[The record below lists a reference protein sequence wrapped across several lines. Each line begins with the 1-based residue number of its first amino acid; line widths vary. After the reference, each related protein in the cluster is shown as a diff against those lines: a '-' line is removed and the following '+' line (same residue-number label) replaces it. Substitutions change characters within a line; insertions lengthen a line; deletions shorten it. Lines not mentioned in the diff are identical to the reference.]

1 MKKMN
6 KNRIYSVMSSVL
18 FVLIILTVVVL
29 FGTLKINEPKLNAE
43 AMKITVNKKV
53 SVDIYIYGE
62 DVVYDEKASNLA
74 VDVYYAE
81 EGSEIHVRAI
91 NDTSIFTQFNIVND
105 GVSSTSTTSHTS
117 LTANGEVTIDFE
129 VKKAEGFVNGQLLYD
144 MIPVT
149 EASHLVAIQK
159 ILTHGPGNLNNAIIA
174 EYDKLFNSNHA
185 YKSATDKAAFITE
198 KGLFNT
204 VQTGYYGINNNL
216 SVFSNEF
223 TGIGNATYPFKG
235 VFVGNDERTK
245 IISTIN
251 AAESNG
257 NNYYGLFGVLDKE
270 ATLLNLDL
278 YTAIGITKSPTN
290 IGTDATADNLYVGG
304 IAGKI
309 NNALIY
315 NTTSAAIISIDA
327 GYSTIYAGGI
337 TGHLTGGFSSV
348 NKSDYD
354 GSLTNWIIN
363 NSSRNNNYVG
373 NIAGYADGAYLKD
386 YNINTTNNDIMLS
399 SSSASSIDTS
409 NYMGTIFGYY
419 NGSKVSEIS
428 NVSIKAES
436 ESKLQSIVHYGT
448 SYVGGAIGYV
458 NATNELVV
466 GEIKFVNTSKYKN
479 NFISQSFS
487 KDSHA
492 NVYAAG
498 LFAQTSG
505 TVTASDEFKV
515 NIKDIAIDDKII
527 KKGEYIFSGN
537 YHIEATSHGVNP
549 RDRSYGKCI
558 SAGMVAKGYFNILGT
573 DDINSQILIND
584 GSGLFEVVATQTQTA
599 AHADY
604 NATSKEVNQASDIE
618 HCIASLVFGIISTS
632 ANTTTYNNVDIYT
645 TNVLINAI
653 RENGS
658 RGMGDVRVSG
668 FNGYSNDTSYQNIN
682 LYINNSH
689 FKLDSISYEVEN
701 NNDDTNNA
709 YCGGLFAEVEGN
721 SNNSSASVR
730 NCKLSG
736 YVESSFEETGTT
748 LKIDTI
754 QNAQAP
760 GGQNY
765 RNEGYVGGIIGQL
778 WRVKTVDGL
787 LYNGSTG
794 DDDHV
799 ILQSHENPDSIF
811 CGGIIGFIKVN
822 ADYDPIN
829 ISNCKIKN
837 AKVQVYATNIRNFNN
852 PDIMLGG
859 IVGAVYTESGYTS
872 NYTDLHV
879 YNCEI
884 NAFGYENMEAN
895 AAGIVGAMPW
905 SGTQNFEN
913 CYVFGSNI
921 TATTVIEST
930 DLDDDRTHAAGIMA
944 CGQSSTLRIYNSA
957 VIDSNIIANG
967 WTQNRTVAAG
977 MYAQRTSCTPTF
989 HNVYINSKVEAYV
1002 QGTLTSA
1009 ITYRFGNTG
1018 SVSNTVDGVT
1028 DYNYY
1033 TSNVPG
1039 TSNNDFHKID
1049 TSDFEVSAADISIED
1064 IIYYHSGR
1072 KVYPV
1077 LKNGTDFVVNN
1088 AGTTN
1093 DVTISKTTSRTYAT
1107 DIMDLWVNVK
1117 SGGDTS
1123 NPSLLSEEEAHDL
1136 GWFKIASINIYSGSY
1151 STDDLEHLN
1160 DNLSVQYDDGTN
1172 TYKFKEEDSEGKRYL
1187 SHILDSSIL
1196 TRTGYF
1202 EDVTSSNVTL
1212 GTNSFTV
1219 VRDIDVNVYQ
1229 GIQSMI
1235 VNFSVIGMPLYNLI
1249 MVDSNG
1255 NEIDSN
1261 ANNKDNYGTYDYE
1274 YQVNGT
1280 KIDYTLTYYPN
1291 PEMSGKDDLTFY
1303 FIFRIGT
1310 TTTPIYEKACIRI
1323 NLSPNVRK
1331 LIGVEPATYSPPL
1344 NIRDAIVG
1352 TESNPYLLEV
1362 GSITKFIPVFTRV
1375 NDIEYKEYRD
1385 DTNIDFVTYGTNAG
1399 TVASARSNG
1408 ELTINSHNNTNIYTI
1423 TVIPKDYD
1431 INPAEHTHTF
1441 TNCEC
1446 SCGAQRATAYFET
1459 IATENVRTVTY
1470 TVTGAD
1476 LTSIGKATNE
1486 CDFYFDLA
1494 IYSSYS
1500 SILKNLTITIGDTVF
1515 NDYRLIADGVELT
1528 GDAPLKGEEYI
1539 EGYTVIV
1546 PAYAVTGN
1554 INITLT
1560 LDVVYDITFVLNCD
1574 KFNDIYVGPK
1584 SKTFKVIAG
1593 TSLATYFENTAATD
1607 EVIDQLNKW
1616 VEEATLFGY
1625 AFNGFYLVDNADSL
1639 PAYGYD
1645 LVSLINH
1652 GATINTSLTFYGC
1665 WSFLIELIEAPG
1677 THITT
1682 SFADSFMKDY
1692 YNEDKV
1698 TQTIQIPINSNRGY
1712 IFTIEKD
1719 EGFIGEAEVKAFALT
1734 KLDDEIITSEIQ
1746 VEKYHENQYLYYIPP
1761 SAIKG
1766 YLVIA
1771 TSVSNSEL
1779 IVGENTAS
1787 VTDELLP
1794 HDGVYTFKYVV
1805 NHKNT
1810 ADDKSFIYNSGI
1822 VGNESSNLNYNRDIM
1837 LEFFEESFDGVNLGE
1852 TTRNLENGTVIEVYY
1867 HLYVDGVKT
1876 QTIVGSYTVE
1886 NNTTTR
1892 VFLKDFTLINNDD
1905 STRAFK
1911 DITFRDLLGNN
1922 EMVSEV
1928 YYFSITPPNGNTHQ
1942 ENRIINYIVNAGY
1955 YYYKDGNYRYIEG
1968 VRSQKDFINKPIQ
1981 GQLNNFVMHESAL
1994 HKNMYSVSPSRETE
2008 IEIVDKDELI
2018 FNYKDITQYEIIDLK
2033 LTNSEITSGD
2043 YIKLKGTIGSRSEL
2057 ISSELGFFIRRVR
2070 FTAGYNTGNIDVYGS
2085 NDGEVWTKVATI
2097 NVESEEYT
2105 EYSVDFHHHFTYFKL
2120 DNVSG
2125 NDIHISKVIVSD
2137 LQTAIPYEIEFLS
2150 TLMPRIDGDGVHHYT
2165 IINDI
2170 VGDTR
2175 HEGKK
2180 FMLAVQI
2187 YDANGNIVESID
2199 PTVSLLVNGTSY
2211 LPNDADLLGKSVAFF
2226 NLSEIKDAQGTET
2239 YNFQLV
2245 LPNSYDDYQVV
2256 LQLVEAKLSYK
2267 PAMDEVRQT
2276 VSVLTKVNVKY
2287 EFVYIN
2293 SATSTSPVVN
2303 TNPTVLTGN
2312 VGLVSASQ
2320 GDLVFGGWFSDKELT
2335 KQISSISLENNNDT
2349 IYGAFYPAGTPIR
2362 TASFKANET
2371 TLLEIILPAGGN
2383 VIVPSI
2389 DESLIPTG
2397 YKFAGFS
2404 DGTNTYATNDVF
2416 SMPDNN
2422 VELNAVF
2429 EINSYTIT
2437 FDAAGGDHVGSITQ
2451 DYNSVIDYSTLVMN
2465 RTGYTFAGW
2474 DTNYDNIPD
2483 ELPERMPAYSFTV
2496 HAVWNPITY
2505 VIKYNAN
2512 GATSGIMLDQEVKYD
2527 ESATLYTMNFVY
2539 PGHQF
2544 VGWST
2549 GVETNP
2555 SYQDNDKVKN
2565 LSSTQGEVINLY
2577 AIWKRVITITF
2588 NSQGGSTVPTAS
2600 ALYDEYLTV
2609 PEEPTRVGYTF
2620 AGWFREA
2627 ACVNEFDF
2635 ENTKVQTNMTL
2646 YAKWTINQY
2655 TVTFKDQ
2662 NGEIISQITDDYGKA
2677 ITVPTLP
2684 TVTGYTVSWNE
2695 TPVTSIPAENKDYS
2709 IVSTVIVYKITYE
2722 NILAGTNNNV
2732 TEYTVEDDFEFNN
2745 ITGTNNGT
2753 VRFIR
2758 WEINGEIV
2766 TGIDK
2771 GTTGD
2776 IVVRARYSIRVRFS
2790 AQNRT
2795 YDISVSTKNGV
2806 FYSDA
2811 NLQNESPIEDNTN
2824 LSNGNNNRITKYVLD
2839 GTIIIIEKAARDGQ
2853 TQNRTVKI
2861 NNTNY
2866 TIGDEYTVN
2875 SETNITV
2882 SG

>member
-29 FGTLKINEPKLNAE
+29 FGTLNINEPKLNAE

-62 DVVYDEKASNLA
+62 DVVYDEEESNLA

-81 EGSEIHVRAI
+81 EDSEIHVRAI

-105 GVSSTSTTSHTS
+105 GVSSTSTSEHTS
-117 LTANGEVTIDFE
+117 LTVNGEVTIDFD

-174 EYDKLFNSNHA
+174 EYDKLFNSNNA

-198 KGLFNT
+198 KELFNT

-235 VFVGNDERTK
+235 VFVGSDERTK

-251 AAESNG
+251 AMESNG
-257 NNYYGLFGVLDKE
+257 NNYYGLFGVLEKE
-270 ATLLNLDL
+270 ATLLNLDIH
-278 YTAIGITKSPTN
+278 TSVGVTKANTN
-290 IGTDATADNLYVGG
+290 IGNDATADNLYVGG

-315 NTTSAAIISIDA
+315 NTTSSAIVSIDSA
-327 GYSTIYAGGI
+327 YSTVYAGGV
-337 TGHLTGGFSSV
+337 TGHLTGGFSLI

-354 GSLTNWIIN
+354 GSLTSWIIN
-363 NSSRNNNYVG
+363 NSSSNNNYVG
-373 NIAGYADGAYLKD
+373 NIAGYADGAYIKD

-399 SSSASSIDTS
+399 SSAANSINTS

-466 GEIKFVNTSKYKN
+466 GEIKFTNTSKYKN

-505 TVTASDEFKV
+505 KVTASDEFKI
-515 NIKDIAIDDKII
+515 NIKDVAIDDKII
-527 KKGEYIFSGN
+527 KKGEYLFSGN
-537 YHIEATSHGVNP
+537 YHIEATSHGQNP
-549 RDRSYGKCI
+549 RNRTYGKCI
-558 SAGMVAKGYFNILGT
+558 SAGMVAKGYFDILGE
-573 DDINSQILIND
+573 DGANSQILIND
-584 GSGLFEVVATQTQTA
+584 GAGLFEVVATQSQTA
-599 AHADY
+599 AHDDY
-604 NATSKEVNQASDIE
+604 ETDKEVNQASDIE

-632 ANTTTYNNVDIYT
+632 SNTITYNNVDIYT

-730 NCKLSG
+730 NCKVSG
-736 YVESSFEETGTT
+736 YVESSYEETGTT

-794 DDDHV
+794 DDDHIV
-799 ILQSHENPDSIF
+799 LQSHENPDSIF

-829 ISNCKIKN
+829 ISNCEIKN
-837 AKVQVYATNIRNFNN
+837 AKVQVYATNIRDFNN

-859 IVGAVYTESGYTS
+859 IVGAVYTEGGYTS

-879 YNCEI
+879 YNCDI

-905 SGTQNFEN
+905 NGTQNFRN
-913 CYVFGSNI
+913 CYVFASNI
-921 TATTVIEST
+921 TATSTKEST
-930 DLDDDRTHAAGIMA
+930 NYDDDRTHAAGIMA
-944 CGQSSTLRIYNSA
+944 CGQSSTLTIYNSA
-957 VIDSNIIANG
+957 VIDSNIIADG

-977 MYAQRTSCTPTF
+977 MYAQRQSCTPTF

-1002 QGTLTSA
+1002 QGTLTAA

-1018 SVSNTVDGVT
+1018 NVSNTVNGVT

-1033 TSNVPG
+1033 TSNVSG
-1039 TSNNDFHKID
+1039 SSNNNYHEID
-1049 TSDFEVSAADISIED
+1049 IDDFEVNGTGVSIEN
-1064 IIYYHSGR
+1064 IINYRSGT

-1088 AGTTN
+1088 AGTAN
-1093 DVTISKTTSRTYAT
+1093 NVTLSKITTREYAT
-1107 DIMDLWVNVK
+1107 DIMDLWVNVR
-1117 SGGDTS
+1117 SGGNTS
-1123 NPSLLSEEEAHDL
+1123 NPSLLTEEQAHDL
-1136 GWFKIASINIYSGSY
+1136 GWFKIASINVYSGSY
-1151 STDDLEHLN
+1151 STTDLEHLN

-1172 TYKFKEEDSEGKRYL
+1172 TYKFKEEDSEGKRFL

-1202 EDVTSSNVTL
+1202 EAITSSNVTL
-1212 GTNSFTV
+1212 GTNSFTI

-1235 VNFSVIGMPLYNLI
+1235 VNFSVTDMPLYNLI

-1255 NEIDSN
+1255 NEINSS
-1261 ANNKDNYGTYDYE
+1261 ANNKDNYGTYEYE
-1274 YQVNGT
+1274 YRVNGT

-1291 PEMSGKDDLTFY
+1291 PEMSGKADLTFY
-1303 FIFRIGT
+1303 FIFQIGT
-1310 TTTPIYEKACIRI
+1310 TTTPIYEKACIRM

-1331 LIGVEPATYSPPL
+1331 LIGIEPATYSPPL
-1344 NIRDAIVG
+1344 NIRDAIIG
-1352 TESNPYLLEV
+1352 TDSNPYLLEV

-1375 NDIEYKEYRD
+1375 NDIEYTEYRD

-1399 TVASARSNG
+1399 NVAVIRSNG
-1408 ELTINSHNNTNIYTI
+1408 ELTINSHNNNNVYTI

-1431 INPAEHTHTF
+1431 INPNGHTHSF
-1441 TNCEC
+1441 VNCEC

-1459 IATENVRTVTY
+1459 IATANVRTVTY

-1486 CDFYFDLA
+1486 CDFYFDLS

-1500 SILKNLTITIGDTVF
+1500 SILDNLTITIGGTVF

-1528 GDAPLKGEEYI
+1528 GDAPLKGEEYV

-1593 TSLATYFENTAATD
+1593 TSLATYFENTAATN
-1607 EVIDQLNKW
+1607 ESIDQLNKW

-1645 LVSLINH
+1645 LSTLVDN

-1677 THITT
+1677 THIKT

-1719 EGFIGEAEVKAFALT
+1719 EGFIGEADVKAFALT

-1852 TTRNLENGTVIEVYY
+1852 TTRYLENGTVIEVYY
-1867 HLYVDGVKT
+1867 HLYVDGVKK

-1886 NNTTTR
+1886 NDTTTR

-1911 DITFRDLLGNN
+1911 EITFRDLLGNN

-1994 HKNMYSVSPSRETE
+1994 HKNMYSVSPSRKTE

-2057 ISSELGFFIRRVR
+2057 ISSELGFYIRRVR

-2085 NDGEVWTKVATI
+2085 NDGEVWTKVETV

-2150 TLMPRIDGDGVHHYT
+2150 TLMPRVDGDGVHHYT

-2199 PTVSLLVNGTSY
+2199 PSVSLLVNGTTY

-2226 NLSEIKDAQGTET
+2226 NLSEIKDALGTET

-2245 LPNSYDDYQVV
+2245 LPNSYTDYQVV
-2256 LQLVEAKLSYK
+2256 LQLVEGKLSYK

-2383 VIVPSI
+2383 VVVPGI

-2397 YKFAGFS
+2397 YKFVGFS
-2404 DGTNTYATNDVF
+2404 DGTNTYAPNDVF

-2451 DYNSVIDYSTLVMN
+2451 DYNSVIDYSTLVLD
-2465 RTGYTFAGW
+2465 RTGYKFVGW
-2474 DTNYDNIPD
+2474 DTNHDNIPD
-2483 ELPERMPAYSFTV
+2483 ELPETMPAYSFTV
-2496 HAVWNPITY
+2496 HAIWSPITY
-2505 VIKYNAN
+2505 IIKYNAN
-2512 GATSGIMLDQEVKYD
+2512 GATSGIMLEQEVKYD
-2527 ESATLYTMNFVY
+2527 ELATLYTMNFVY

-2544 VGWST
+2544 IGWST

-2565 LSSTQGEVINLY
+2565 LSSTQGEVVNLY
-2577 AIWKRVITITF
+2577 AIWKRVITVTF

-2600 ALYDEYLTV
+2600 LLYDEYLTV

-2620 AGWFREA
+2620 AGWYREA

-2635 ENTKVQTNMTL
+2635 VNTKVQTSMTL
-2646 YAKWTINQY
+2646 YAKWEINQY

-2662 NGEIISQITDDYGKA
+2662 NGEIISQITDDYGKP

-2684 TVTGYTVSWNE
+2684 TVTGYTSSWNE
-2695 TPVTSIPAENKDYS
+2695 TPVTSIPAEDK
-2709 IVSTVIVYKITYE
+2709 
-2722 NILAGTNNNV
+2722 
-2732 TEYTVEDDFEFNN
+2732 EYTLV
-2745 ITGTNNGT
+2745 ITPKQYTLTIKYNNGT
-2753 VRFIR
+2753 ADRLITQDYGSQIPNIPNPTRTNFSFDG
-2758 WEINGEIV
+2758 WDKEIPDTMPAENITVSANWVYSIIFVSGNNGWGDYIEV
-2766 TGIDK
+2766 TFTEESGR
-2771 GTTGD
+2771 TTEKLYNNNRLDD
-2776 IVVRARYSIRVRFS
+2776 IVEGSVKSI
-2790 AQNRT
+2790 
-2795 YDISVSTKNGV
+2795 V
-2806 FYSDA
+2806 FYSRP
-2811 NLQNESPIEDNTN
+2811 SG
-2824 LSNGNNNRITKYVLD
+2824 GN
-2839 GTIIIIEKAARDGQ
+2839 
-2853 TQNRTVKI
+2853 

-2866 TIGDEYTVN
+2866 RVRIYNGTDNTSRNPAQSSQIKRGN
-2875 SETNITV
+2875 STTLNITFNGNLYIQ
-2882 SG
+2882 SRDN

>member
-6 KNRIYSVMSSVL
+6 KNRIYSIMSSIL

-29 FGTLKINEPKLNAE
+29 FGTLKINELSVNA
-43 AMKITVNKKV
+43 ATTTVTINKKV
-53 SVDIYIYGE
+53 SVDIYVYGE
-62 DVVYDEKASNLA
+62 DVIYDEEASNLA
-74 VDVYYAE
+74 VDVYHAE
-81 EGSEIHVRAI
+81 VGSEIYIRAI
-91 NDTSIFTQFNIVND
+91 NDTSLFTKFTITNN
-105 GVSSTSTTSHTS
+105 GASSEVTTPHTS
-117 LTANGEVTIDFE
+117 LTVNGEVTVGFE
-129 VKKAEGFVNGQLLYD
+129 VAKAEGFVNGQLLYD

-159 ILTHGPGNLNNAIIA
+159 ILTHGPGNLNAEIIA
-174 EYDKLFNSNHA
+174 EYDKLFNSNNS

-235 VFVGNDERTK
+235 VFVGSDERTK

-278 YTAIGITKSPTN
+278 HTAIGITKSPTN
-290 IGTDATADNLYVGG
+290 IGNDATADNLYVGG

-363 NSSRNNNYVG
+363 NSSSNNNYVG

-466 GEIKFVNTSKYKN
+466 GEIKFINTSKYKS

-492 NVYAAG
+492 NVYSAG
-498 LFAQTSG
+498 FFAQTSG

-515 NIKDIAIDDKII
+515 NIKDITIDDKII
-527 KKGEYIFSGN
+527 KKGEYLFSGN
-537 YHIEATSHGVNP
+537 YHIEATSHGINP

-584 GSGLFEVVATQTQTA
+584 GTGLFEVVATQTQTA

-645 TNVLINAI
+645 SNVLVNAI

-701 NNDDTNNA
+701 NNADTNNA

-730 NCKLSG
+730 NCKVSG

-748 LKIDTI
+748 LKIDAI
-754 QNAQAP
+754 QNAQAA

-977 MYAQRTSCTPTF
+977 MYAQRQSCTPTF

-1064 IIYYHSGR
+1064 IIYYHSGK

-1160 DNLSVQYDDGTN
+1160 DHLSVQYDDGTN

-1202 EDVTSSNVTL
+1202 EAVTSSNVTL

-1235 VNFSVIGMPLYNLI
+1235 FNFSVTGMPLYNLI

-1344 NIRDAIVG
+1344 NIRDAVVG
-1352 TESNPYLLEV
+1352 TSGNPYLLDV
-1362 GSITKFIPVFTRV
+1362 GSLTKFIPIFTRV
-1375 NDIEYKEYRD
+1375 NDIEEVLYKD
-1385 DTNIDFVTYGTNAG
+1385 DTNIEFVTYSTDGEDIAEI
-1399 TVASARSNG
+1399 RSNG
-1408 ELTINSHNNTNIYTI
+1408 ELLVEEDSNNVYTI
-1423 TVIPKDYD
+1423 TLTSK
-1431 INPAEHTHTF
+1431 INTSE
-1441 TNCEC
+1441 
-1446 SCGAQRATAYFET
+1446 SVVAYFET
-1459 IATENVRTVTY
+1459 IPANQVRTVTY

-1500 SILKNLTITIGDTVF
+1500 SVLRNLTITIGGTVF

-1593 TSLATYFENTAATD
+1593 TSLSAYFKDTAAND

-1645 LVSLINH
+1645 LTSLINN

-1677 THITT
+1677 THIKT

-1719 EGFIGEAEVKAFALT
+1719 PGFIGEADVKAFALT

-1822 VGNESSNLNYNRDIM
+1822 VGNEGANLNYNRDVM

-1852 TTRNLENGTVIEVYY
+1852 KTRCLENGTVIEVYY
-1867 HLYVDGVKT
+1867 HLYVGGNKT
-1876 QTIVGSYTVE
+1876 QTIVGSYTVD
-1886 NNTTTR
+1886 NDSTSR
-1892 VFLKDFTLINNDD
+1892 VFLKDFTLINNDGT
-1905 STRAFK
+1905 TRAFSE
-1911 DITFRDLLGNN
+1911 ITFRDLLGNN

-1928 YYFSITPPNGNTHQ
+1928 YYFSITPPNGNTHE

-2043 YIKLKGTIGSRSEL
+2043 YITLKGTIGSRSEL

-2070 FTAGYNTGNIDVYGS
+2070 FSAGYNTGNIDVYGS
-2085 NDGEVWTKVATI
+2085 NDGEVWTKVETV

-2105 EYSVDFHHHFTYFKL
+2105 EYSVDFHQHFTYFKL

-2150 TLMPRIDGDGVHHYT
+2150 TLMPRVDGDGVHHYT

-2199 PTVSLLVNGTSY
+2199 PSLSLLVNGTKY

-2245 LPNSYDDYQVV
+2245 LPNSYTDYQVV
-2256 LQLVEAKLSYK
+2256 LQLVEGKLSYK

-2276 VSVLTKVNVKY
+2276 VSVLTKVNVNYK
-2287 EFVYIN
+2287 FVYIN

-2362 TASFKANET
+2362 TASFKANGT

-2404 DGTNTYATNDVF
+2404 DGTNTYASSDVF
-2416 SMPDNN
+2416 IMPDSN

-2451 DYNSVIDYSTLVMN
+2451 DYNSVIDYSTLVLN
-2465 RTGYTFAGW
+2465 RTGYTFVGW
-2474 DTNYDNIPD
+2474 DTNHDNIPD

-2496 HAVWNPITY
+2496 HAIWSPITY
-2505 VIKYNAN
+2505 IIKYNAN
-2512 GATSGIMLDQEVKYD
+2512 GATSGIMLNQEVKYD

-2565 LSSTQGEVINLY
+2565 LSSTQGEVVNLY

-2662 NGEIISQITDDYGKA
+2662 NGEIISQITDDYGKP

-2695 TPVTSIPAENKDYS
+2695 TPVTSIPGEDKVYQ
-2709 IVSTVIVYKITYE
+2709 IVLTAMYTITYE
-2722 NILAGTNNNV
+2722 NML
-2732 TEYTVEDDFEFNN
+2732 
-2745 ITGTNNGT
+2745 TGTHDNPVYYVAGDTITFNSPTNVADGYY
-2753 VRFIR
+2753 FLR
-2758 WEINGEIV
+2758 WEIDGETV
-2766 TGIDK
+2766 TGIDSD
-2771 GTTGD
+2771 TTGN
-2776 IVVRARYSIRVRFS
+2776 IVVRARWSIRVRFS
-2790 AQNRT
+2790 TTTNYT
-2795 YDISVSTKNGV
+2795 YTIRVTVNNGN
-2806 FYSDA
+2806 FYSD
-2811 NLQNESPIEDNTN
+2811 NELNTR
-2824 LSNGNNNRITKYVLD
+2824 SNINNDTNVTNRAPVVRYVLD
-2839 GTIIIIEKAARDGQ
+2839 GTNVTLTRTRRGNSNN
-2853 TQNRTVKI
+2853 NRAVSLNGSDYSI
-2861 NNTNY
+2861 NTR
-2866 TIGDEYTVN
+2866 
-2875 SETNITV
+2875 ITV
-2882 SG
+2882 DEVLDFVITG

>member
-1 MKKMN
+1 MKKFNNN
-6 KNRIYSVMSSVL
+6 KIYSIMSFVL
-18 FVLIILTVVVL
+18 FVLIISTVVVL
-29 FGTLKINEPKLNAE
+29 FGIFKINEPKLNA
-43 AMKITVNKKV
+43 ATTTITINKKV
-53 SVDIYIYGE
+53 SVDIYVYGE
-62 DVVYDEKASNLA
+62 DVTYDADASNLA
-74 VDVYYAE
+74 QDVYYAE
-81 EGSEIHVRAI
+81 IGSEIHIRAI
-91 NDTSIFTQFNIVND
+91 NDTSLFKQFNIVNN
-105 GVSSTSTTSHTS
+105 GASSVSTSAHTS
-117 LTANGEVTIDFE
+117 LIVNGEVTIGFD
-129 VKKAEGFVNGQLLYD
+129 VQKAEGFVNGQLIYD

-149 EASHLVAIQK
+149 EAIHLLAIQK
-159 ILTHGPGNLNNAIIA
+159 ILTHGPGNLNA
-174 EYDKLFNSNHA
+174 EIVEEYNKLFNSNNS
-185 YKSATDKAAFITE
+185 YKSAPDKATFITDKE
-198 KGLFNT
+198 LFNV
-204 VQTGYYGINNNL
+204 VQNGYYGINNNL
-216 SVFSNEF
+216 SIFSNEF

-251 AAESNG
+251 AVESNG

-270 ATLLNLDL
+270 ATLLNLNIH
-278 YTAIGITKSPTN
+278 TSIGITKAPTN
-290 IGTDATADNLYVGG
+290 IGTDATADNQYVGG

-315 NTTSAAIISIDA
+315 NTTSSAIISIDI
-327 GYSTIYAGGI
+327 GYSTVYAGGI
-337 TGHLTGGFSSV
+337 AGHLSGGLSSV

-363 NSSRNNNYVG
+363 NSSSNNNYVG

-399 SSSASSIDTS
+399 NSAASSINTS
-409 NYMGTIFGYY
+409 NYLGTIFGYY
-419 NGSKVSEIS
+419 NGSKASEIS
-428 NVSIKAES
+428 NVSIKSDS

-466 GEIKFVNTSKYKN
+466 GEIKFTNTSKYKS

-498 LFAQTSG
+498 LFAETSG

-515 NIKDIAIDDKII
+515 NIKDINIDDKII
-527 KKGEYIFSGN
+527 KKGEYLFSGN

-558 SAGMVAKGYFNILGT
+558 AAGMVAKGYFDILGNDT
-573 DDINSQILIND
+573 NNSQILIND
-584 GSGLFEVVATQTQTA
+584 GAGLFEVVATQTQTA

-604 NATSKEVNQASDIE
+604 NSTSKEVNQASDIE

-632 ANTTTYNNVDIYT
+632 ANTTTYDNIDIYT
-645 TNVLINAI
+645 SNVLINAI

-682 LYINNSH
+682 LFINDSH

-701 NNDDTNNA
+701 NNADANNA
-709 YCGGLFAEVEGN
+709 YCGGLFAEVEGD
-721 SNNSSASVR
+721 SNNSTANVMD
-730 NCKLSG
+730 CKVTG
-736 YVESSFEETGTT
+736 YEESSFKEIGTT
-748 LKIDTI
+748 LKIDAI

-794 DDDHV
+794 DDDHI
-799 ILQSHENPDSIF
+799 ILQSHENPDSMF
-811 CGGIIGFIKVN
+811 CGGIIGFIKIN
-822 ADYDPIN
+822 ADYDPID

-837 AKVQVYATNIRNFNN
+837 AKIEAYGTNINRFNN

-859 IVGAVYTESGYTS
+859 IIGAVYTDNSGTWNANYVS

-879 YNCEI
+879 YNCNI
-884 NAFGYENMEAN
+884 NAYSYENMEAN

-905 SGTQNFEN
+905 SGTQNFKN
-913 CYVFGSNI
+913 CYVYGSSI
-921 TATTVIEST
+921 KATTVKEST
-930 DLDDDRTHAAGIMA
+930 DDSDDRTHAAGIMA

-967 WTQNRTVAAG
+967 WTQNRTFAAG
-977 MYAQRTSCTPTF
+977 MYAERQSCTPTF

-1002 QGTLTSA
+1002 QGTLTEA
-1009 ITYRFGNTG
+1009 IMYRFGNTG
-1018 SVSNTVDGVT
+1018 NVSNTVDDVT

-1033 TSNVPG
+1033 TSNVSG
-1039 TSNNDFHKID
+1039 TSNNNFHEID
-1049 TSDFEVSAADISIED
+1049 ISDFEVSAADISIED
-1064 IIYYHSGR
+1064 IINYHSGT

-1093 DVTISKTTSRTYAT
+1093 NVTISKTTTRTYAT

-1151 STDDLEHLN
+1151 FKDDLEHLN
-1160 DNLSVQYDDGTN
+1160 DHLSVQYADGTN

-1202 EDVTSSNVTL
+1202 EAVTSTNVTL
-1212 GTNSFTV
+1212 GSNSFTV

-1229 GIQSMI
+1229 GIQSLI
-1235 VNFSVIGMPLYNLI
+1235 VNFSVTNMPLYNLI

-1261 ANNKDNYGTYDYE
+1261 SNNKDNYGTYEYA

-1280 KIDYTLTYYPN
+1280 QIDYTLTYYPN

-1310 TTTPIYEKACIRI
+1310 TTTPIFEKACIRM

-1362 GSITKFIPVFTRV
+1362 GSITKFIPIFIRV
-1375 NDIEYKEYRD
+1375 NDIDYKEYRD
-1385 DTNIDFVTYGTNAG
+1385 DTNIDFVTYSTDAG
-1399 TVASARSNG
+1399 DVASARSNG
-1408 ELTINSHNNTNIYTI
+1408 ELIINSHNNTNIYTL

-1441 TNCEC
+1441 VHCEC
-1446 SCGAQRATAYFET
+1446 SCGAQRATIYYET
-1459 IATENVRTVTY
+1459 IASANVRTVTY

-1476 LTSIGKATNE
+1476 LSSIGKATNE

-1515 NDYRLIADGVELT
+1515 NNYRLIADGVELT
-1528 GDAPLKGEEYI
+1528 GEAPLRGEEYI

-1554 INITLT
+1554 INITLK

-1574 KFNDIYVGPK
+1574 KFNDVYVGPK
-1584 SKTFKVIAG
+1584 SKTFRVIAG
-1593 TSLATYFENTAATD
+1593 TSLASYFSNTDATD

-1625 AFNGFYLVDNADSL
+1625 AFNGFYFVDNADSL

-1645 LVSLINH
+1645 LTSLVKN

-1677 THITT
+1677 THIQT

-1692 YNEDKV
+1692 YDEDKV
-1698 TQTIQIPINSNRGY
+1698 TQTIKIPINSNRGY

-1719 EGFIGEAEVKAFALT
+1719 EGFIGEADVKAFALT

-1761 SAIKG
+1761 EAIKG

-1779 IVGENTAS
+1779 IVGENIAS
-1787 VTDELLP
+1787 VTEGLLP

-1822 VGNESSNLNYNRDIM
+1822 IGNEGANLNYNRDVM
-1837 LEFFEESFDGVNLGE
+1837 LEFFEESFDGVNIGE
-1852 TTRNLENGTVIEVYY
+1852 TTRYLENGTVIEVYY

-1886 NNTTTR
+1886 DDSTTR
-1892 VFLKDFTLINNDD
+1892 VFLKDFTLINNED
-1905 STRAFK
+1905 STRAFSE
-1911 DITFRDLLGNN
+1911 ITFRNLLGNN

-1928 YYFSITPPNGNTHQ
+1928 YYFSITPPNGITHQ

-1968 VRSQKDFINKPIQ
+1968 VRSQKEFINKPIQ
-1981 GQLNNFVMHESAL
+1981 GQLNFYVMHESSL
-1994 HKNMYSVSPSRETE
+1994 HKNKYSVSPSRETE

-2018 FNYKDITQYEIIDLK
+2018 FNYKDKTQYEIIELK

-2070 FTAGYNTGNIDVYGS
+2070 FTAGYNTGDIDVYGS
-2085 NDGEVWTKVATI
+2085 NDGVVWTPVETVT
-2097 NVESEEYT
+2097 VESEEYSQ
-2105 EYSVDFHHHFTYFKL
+2105 YSVDFHHHYTYFKL

-2125 NDIHISKVIVSD
+2125 NDIHISKISVSD

-2150 TLMPRIDGDGVHHYT
+2150 TLTPRVDGEGIHHYSM
-2165 IINDI
+2165 INDI

-2187 YDANGNIVESID
+2187 YDANGKIVESID
-2199 PTVSLLVNGTSY
+2199 PSVSLLVSGESY
-2211 LPNDADLLGKSVAFF
+2211 LPNDANFIGKSVAFF
-2226 NLSEIKDAQGTET
+2226 NLSAIKDEVGYET
-2239 YNFQLV
+2239 YEFKLV
-2245 LPNSYDDYQVV
+2245 LPTSYADYQVV
-2256 LQLVEAKLSYK
+2256 LQLVESKLSYK
-2267 PAMDEVRQT
+2267 PSMDEVRQT
-2276 VSVLTKVNVKY
+2276 VSVLTKINVNY
-2287 EFVYIN
+2287 EYVYLN
-2293 SATSTSPVVN
+2293 SATSTSRVVN
-2303 TNPTVLTGN
+2303 DNPTVITGT
-2312 VGLVSASQ
+2312 VGLISASQ
-2320 GDLVFGGWFSDKELT
+2320 GDLVFGGWFTDKELT
-2335 KQISSISLENNNDT
+2335 KQITSISLENNNDT
-2349 IYGAFYPAGTPIR
+2349 IYGAFYPTGTPIR
-2362 TASFKANET
+2362 TASFKANDT

-2389 DESLIPTG
+2389 DASLIPTG
-2397 YKFAGFS
+2397 YKFVGFS
-2404 DGTNTYATNDVF
+2404 DGDNTYAPNNAF

-2422 VELNAVF
+2422 IVLNAVF

-2474 DTNYDNIPD
+2474 DTNHDNIPD

-2496 HAVWNPITY
+2496 HAVWTPISY
-2505 VIKYNAN
+2505 IIRYNAN
-2512 GATSGIMLDQEVKYD
+2512 GATSGVMVDQEVKYD
-2527 ESATLYTMNFVY
+2527 ELATLYTMNFVY
-2539 PGHQF
+2539 PGRQF
-2544 VGWST
+2544 IGWST

-2555 SYQDNDKVKN
+2555 SYEDNAKVKN
-2565 LSSTQGEVINLY
+2565 LSSTQGEVVNLY
-2577 AIWKRVITITF
+2577 AIWKRVITVTF
-2588 NSQGGSTVPTAS
+2588 DSQGGSTVPAAS
-2600 ALYDEYLTV
+2600 LLYDEYLAV

-2620 AGWFREA
+2620 AGWYKEST
-2627 ACVNEFDF
+2627 CVNAFDF
-2635 ENTKVQTNMTL
+2635 ENTKV
-2646 YAKWTINQY
+2646 
-2655 TVTFKDQ
+2655 
-2662 NGEIISQITDDYGKA
+2662 
-2677 ITVPTLP
+2677 
-2684 TVTGYTVSWNE
+2684 
-2695 TPVTSIPAENKDYS
+2695 
-2709 IVSTVIVYKITYE
+2709 
-2722 NILAGTNNNV
+2722 
-2732 TEYTVEDDFEFNN
+2732 
-2745 ITGTNNGT
+2745 
-2753 VRFIR
+2753 
-2758 WEINGEIV
+2758 
-2766 TGIDK
+2766 
-2771 GTTGD
+2771 
-2776 IVVRARYSIRVRFS
+2776 
-2790 AQNRT
+2790 
-2795 YDISVSTKNGV
+2795 
-2806 FYSDA
+2806 
-2811 NLQNESPIEDNTN
+2811 
-2824 LSNGNNNRITKYVLD
+2824 
-2839 GTIIIIEKAARDGQ
+2839 
-2853 TQNRTVKI
+2853 
-2861 NNTNY
+2861 
-2866 TIGDEYTVN
+2866 
-2875 SETNITV
+2875 
-2882 SG
+2882 